1 MSDLDTLHRLLR
13 TRSVVYGDFLL
24 SSGQRSHYYIDARRT
39 TMAAEGLSAI
49 GRLGLEVIHQAG
61 WMPAAVGGL
70 TLGADPVAYAIAV
83 ASMAAPPVV
92 NAFTVRKAAKAH
104 GTGRLIEGCFEP
116 GMAVVVVEDVITSGG
131 SALQAVEAVRNSGG
145 RVLGVLALVDREQG
159 GREAIA
165 ANGLEVVTITT
176 LRGAGVMPETSSP

>member
-13 TRSVVYGDFLL
+13 TRSVAYGDFLL

-39 TMAAEGLSAI
+39 TMAAEGLSVI
-49 GRLGLEVIHQAG
+49 GPLGLEAIRRAG

-83 ASMAAPPVV
+83 ASVAAPPVV

-104 GTGRLIEGCFEP
+104 GTARQIEGCFEP

-131 SALQAVEAVRNSGG
+131 SALQAVEAVRASGG
-145 RVLGVLALVDREQG
+145 QVLGVLALVDREQG

-165 ANGLEVVTITT
+165 ASGVEVVTITT
-176 LRGAGVMPETSSP
+176 LLETGVTPGT

>member
-1 MSDLDTLHRLLR
+1 MSDLDTLHHLLR
-13 TRSVVYGDFLL
+13 TRSVAYGDFVL
-24 SSGQRSHYYIDARRT
+24 SSGQHSHYYIDARRT
-39 TMAAEGLSAI
+39 TMAAEGLSVI
-49 GRLGLEVIHQAG
+49 GRLGLAAIRRAE

-70 TLGADPVAYAIAV
+70 TLGADPIAYAIAV
-83 ASMAAPPVV
+83 ASIAAPPVV

-104 GTGRLIEGCFEP
+104 GTGRQIEGCFEP

-131 SALQAVEAVRNSGG
+131 SALLAVEAVRASGG

-165 ANGLEVVTITT
+165 ASGIEVVTITT
-176 LRGAGVMPETSSP
+176 LREAGVMPET